1 MKIAAFIMFSLV
13 ATASFAQQKIGY
25 YDSSAILDQLP
36 EVKDVQ
42 TKLDQL
48 TDEWKREMTK
58 MKTTLDNKFKEF
70 RQQSLLY
77 SDEVRK
83 VKEDEILTMEQQ
95 IADYQNKKFGVNGEL
110 FQKQNDL
117 MKPIQNS
124 IFNSLKVIAEEE
136 KYDYIFDRS
145 GQIMIMYAKP
155 DLDLTDKILKKIRT
169 VGIESTKK

>member
-1 MKIAAFIMFSLV
+1 MKVAVFLLLSIMSIS
-13 ATASFAQQKIGY
+13 SFAQQKIGY
-25 YDSSAILDQLP
+25 YDSNTVLDQLP

-48 TDEWKREMTK
+48 STDWKQEMTK
-58 MKTTLDNKFKEF
+58 MKMTLDNKFKEF

-83 VKEDEILTMEQQ
+83 TKEDEILTMEQQ

-124 IFNSLKVIAEEE
+124 IFNSIKAIAEEE

-145 GQIMIMYAKP
+145 GQVMIMYARP
-155 DLDLTDKILKKIRT
+155 ELDLTDKVLKKIRT
-169 VGIESTKK
+169 VGIDQTKK